1 MSNFNAINDFYI
13 ITPTFT
19 DFLQDRIYIKRPG
32 RSYITLFSKNYFY
45 SSQFSIGWYLKN
57 K

>member
-1 MSNFNAINDFYI
+1 MSNFYAINDFYI
-13 ITPTFT
+13 ITSTSM

-45 SSQFSIGWYLKN
+45 SSQFSIG
-57 K
+57 